1 MIYSK
6 KIRLFF
12 LFVINY
18 KILLKKTDIL
28 AAFISDHSSLSF
40 TLSTN
45 QDEGIGKGLRKFNN
59 SLTLNTDFID
69 KLKDHIVNTQKS
81 LDKENI
87 RNYQAR
93 WQYLKYEIRKFL
105 FTFSKLLS
113 KNTKTQTLLL
123 EKKN

>member
-45 QDEGIGKGLRKFNN
+45 QDEGIGKDLRKFNN